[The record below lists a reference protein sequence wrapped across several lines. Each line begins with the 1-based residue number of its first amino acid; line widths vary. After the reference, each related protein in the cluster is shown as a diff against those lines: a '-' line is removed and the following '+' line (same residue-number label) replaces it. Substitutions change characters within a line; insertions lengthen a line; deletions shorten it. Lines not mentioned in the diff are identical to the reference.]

1 MESTIFLDCSQP
13 EGALPTSPDSSK
25 LNGSDLHFSSAIRL
39 VAPGPLPLP
48 ITQKV
53 ILIVGLNNHLPEE
66 TLNNNSMFSLIRSS
80 QRMKGQF

>member
-1 MESTIFLDCSQP
+1 MPSH
-13 EGALPTSPDSSK
+13 LPTSADSSE
-25 LNGSDLHFSSAIRL
+25 LNGSDLHFSSL
-39 VAPGPLPLP
+39 VAPVPLPLT

-66 TLNNNSMFSLIRSS
+66 TLNNNSMFSLIHGS